1 MGYEARTL
9 VEAVA
14 CPAAITDPDGRV
26 LVANRLWSGP
36 DNDRDLCPLED
47 GFLGSSPGRCG
58 AHREVL
64 EAVWRSTPT
73 AAPAPVTCRCDAG
86 TDRVLRVSALTG
98 QDGAQHRL
106 VTVTATAH
114 GGSPGDR
121 FLTLLSH
128 EARTPVTT
136 VVAAVELLRAHPMEP
151 ELREIVDAVHLS
163 ARALETLI
171 DRMLDLGKLET
182 GQLHLAAEPVELGEV
197 LENVVQQLQRDAR
210 GKGILLLAAVAPD
223 LPPLVRGDFQRL
235 HQVLDA
241 VVGNAVKFT
250 ADGEVVVL
258 AETAGDGTFVVTVS
272 DTGPGIAAAERARIF
287 EPFTQADSSP
297 SRSHEGAGLG
307 LTVASRLVAAMGGGI
322 AVEDAPGGGA
332 LFRIHLPLQALPG
345 AARVSQPLRHR
356 RIAVVAP
363 SDRSTRALSWLLTGA
378 GAEPVPTDFATVTRP
393 MAGFDTVLWCD
404 DAHDP
409 QAVHRTEMVAR
420 ATGPEGRSLMISTTD
435 PRTGV
440 VRRPGVL
447 TAPLVRTRLIAALN
461 QERTGVRG
469 APVTVAPLDGGRIL
483 IAEDNEVNRTVF
495 RRMIELMGVTCDTV
509 PDGAAAVTAVLGG
522 TYYDVILMDIQM
534 PGTDGLEATRQIRAA
549 GDRVPILALT
559 ATVSADRD
567 ACLAAGMN
575 GRLGKPITLPELRT
589 ALAPY
594 LRSYGIAPPD
604 ESGVDSLF
612 SRVQADSGPSRV
624 MAR

>member
-9 VEAVA
+9 VEAITG
-14 CPAAITDPDGRV
+14 PAAITDPDGRV
-26 LVANRLWSGP
+26 LIANTLWSAT
-36 DNDRDLCPLED
+36 DNRDLCPPED

-58 AHREVL
+58 AHRALL

-73 AAPAPVTCRCDAG
+73 SDPALVSCRCDAG
-86 TDRVLRVSALTG
+86 AERVLRVSALAG
-98 QDGAQHRL
+98 DDGAEYRL
-106 VTVTATAH
+106 VTVTEW
-114 GGSPGDR
+114 SPGER

-136 VVAAVELLRAHPMEP
+136 VVAAVELLRAQPMEQN
-151 ELREIVDAVHLS
+151 LREILDAVHLS
-163 ARALETLI
+163 AQALETLI
-171 DRMLDLGKLET
+171 DRMLDLGKLES
-182 GQLHLAAEPVELGEV
+182 GRLHLATGPVEVERV
-197 LENVVQQLQRDAR
+197 LEDVVQRLQGEAR

-223 LPPLVRGDFQRL
+223 LPAVVRGDFQRL
-235 HQVLDA
+235 RQVLDA

-258 AETAGDGTFVVTVS
+258 AEADGDGTLVLTVS
-272 DTGPGIAAAERARIF
+272 DTGPGIAAAQRARIF

-307 LTVASRLVAAMGGGI
+307 LTVASRLVAAMGGEI
-322 AVEDAPGGGA
+322 TVEDAPGGGA
-332 LFRIHLPLQALPG
+332 LFRIGLPLLAVPHE
-345 AARVSQPLRHR
+345 ARVSRPLKHR

-363 SDRSTRALSWLLTGA
+363 SARSTRALSWLLTGA
-378 GAEPVPTDFATVTRP
+378 GAAPVPAGFATVTRP
-393 MAGFDTVLWCD
+393 LTDVDTVVWCD

-409 QAVHRTEMVAR
+409 EALRRTEMVAL
-420 ATGPEGRSLMISTTD
+420 AIGPEGRSLMISATD

-447 TAPLVRTRLIAALN
+447 TAPLIRTRLIAALN

-469 APVTVAPLDGGRIL
+469 APVTVPPLAGGRVL
-483 IAEDNEVNRTVF
+483 LAEDNDVNRTVF
-495 RRMIELMGVTCDTV
+495 HRMIELMGVTCDTV
-509 PDGAAAVTAVLGG
+509 PDGAAAVAAALGG
-522 TYYDVILMDIQM
+522 TCYDVILMDVQM

-549 GDRVPILALT
+549 GAGVPILALT
-559 ATVSADRD
+559 ATVSASRD
-567 ACLAAGMN
+567 ECLAAGMN

-594 LRSYGIAPPD
+594 LGNCGTAPPD
-604 ESGVDSLF
+604 TGDVDRLI
-612 SRVQADSGPSRV
+612 SRVQSDGGPSRV